1 MNEVAMVVNDR
12 VVQKILPCQLDSCNG
27 AKYSPKTSWELPACV
42 EIAEPE
48 DYIRDKPTLF
58 ISVNILNLVQ
68 NTDTY
73 L

>member
-1 MNEVAMVVNDR
+1 MNEVAMVVSDK
-12 VVQKILPCQLDSCNG
+12 VVQKILSCQLGSCNG
-27 AKYSPKTSWELPACV
+27 AKCSPKTSWELPACV

-58 ISVNILNLVQ
+58 ISVYMLNLVQ
-68 NTDTY
+68 NTGTY